1 MKMLGFP
8 LALGVPVLYTRE
20 MSPGS
25 GVEQSVE
32 AELAYLYEEKLLL
45 DQIIRQLERFARLSG
60 QLSSSSSKDRNR
72 KTRSARASM

>member
-1 MKMLGFP
+1 
-8 LALGVPVLYTRE
+8 
-20 MSPGS
+20 MSRGS

-60 QLSSSSSKDRNR
+60 QLSSSSSKNR
-72 KTRSARASM
+72 KRKARSTQASM

>member
-1 MKMLGFP
+1 
-8 LALGVPVLYTRE
+8 

-60 QLSSSSSKDRNR
+60 QLLSSSSKDRNG
-72 KTRSARASM
+72 KARSARASM